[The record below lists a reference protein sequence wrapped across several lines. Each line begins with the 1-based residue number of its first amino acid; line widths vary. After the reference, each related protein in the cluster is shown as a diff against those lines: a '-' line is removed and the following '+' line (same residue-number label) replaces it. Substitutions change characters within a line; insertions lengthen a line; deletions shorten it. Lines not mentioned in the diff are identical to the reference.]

1 MARGRFIATLRAL
14 APIAALCVL
23 WTIHPLAV
31 AQAPAKRDADTLEK
45 KLAQVLERG
54 AKPKPASAKPLRTPI
69 SEREVNAYFKF
80 QGKEHLPVG
89 VLNPIVAIVDASRLE
104 ARATV
109 DLDAVRKS
117 KERAWSDPL
126 SWVTGS
132 LEVRAAG
139 KLRALNGKGTFELES
154 ASLGGV
160 PIPRTLLQEL
170 VTYYSKT
177 PESPNG
183 FNFDQPFNLPHQ
195 IRQVELQRGAA
206 VIVQ

>member
-1 MARGRFIATLRAL
+1 MRRGLLLIGCSAL
-14 APIAALCVL
+14 AALVL
-23 WTIHPLAV
+23 QSPVHGLEL
-31 AQAPAKRDADTLEK
+31 QDKRDADNLEK
-45 KLAQVLERG
+45 RLGAILERG
-54 AKPKPASAKPLRTPI
+54 AKPPAKTARPLRTPI
-69 SEREVNAYFKF
+69 SEREVNAYFRF

-89 VLNPIVAIVDASRLE
+89 VVNPLITIVDAERVE

-117 KERAWSDPL
+117 KERPWSDPL
-126 SWVTGS
+126 SWVTGT

-139 KLRALNGKGTFELES
+139 KLRAINGQGVFQLES

-160 PIPRTLLQEL
+160 PIPKTLLQEL
-170 VTYYSKT
+170 VAYYSRT

-183 FNFDQPFNLPHQ
+183 FDLDRPFALPHQ